1 MGCDNVTERG
11 AVIQDVV
18 PSQRHSRAFGGKLP
32 EAQVRNHPRSV
43 LKGVSPAGSVG
54 TVWKQMRAKLSGAG
68 KDDLLG
74 LDTCGLLAA
83 DVKIVNE
90 CRWNFRLQV
99 KYQGVWPNLLLQ
111 LTP

>member
-43 LKGVSPAGSVG
+43 LKGLSPAGSLG
-54 TVWKQMRAKLSGAG
+54 AVWKQISAKLSGAG
-68 KDDLLG
+68 KDDLVG
-74 LDTCGLLAA
+74 PDARGLLAA
-83 DVKIVNE
+83 DIKIVNKR
-90 CRWNFRLQV
+90 RWNFRLQV
-99 KYQGVWPNLLLQ
+99 KY
-111 LTP
+111 